1 MPLIKKTYKKKATGA
16 RRRPALR
23 RARPAYRTN
32 VNRGLQPI
40 AQRYIAKM
48 KYSETIATD
57 ATGNFQ
63 FNLNSIFDPNRSGIG
78 HQPYGRDTLATL
90 YNRYRVIAC
99 GWRINAMLASGVTP
113 VQVACMPANEVIN
126 WLSIS
131 ELRENP
137 RARYITQNPG
147 SGTVTLSGKQYIPS
161 LVGRTKSQYMADDRY
176 QAEMGSSPSELA
188 ILNLFSATPSDLGVP
203 QTLQVLL
210 EYTVEF
216 FDIKHLGQS

>member
-1 MPLIKKTYKKKATGA
+1 MPLIKKSYKKKATGA

-23 RARPAYRTN
+23 RPRRAYPTN
-32 VNRGLQPI
+32 VNKSLQPF
-40 AQRYIAKM
+40 AQRYIAKL
-48 KYSETIATD
+48 KYSETVATD

-99 GWRINAMLASGVTP
+99 GWRIHAMLASGVTP
-113 VQVACMPANEVIN
+113 VQVGCQPANEVITST
-126 WLSIS
+126 SIS

-137 RARYITQNPG
+137 RAKYITQNPG

-161 LVGRTKSQYMADDRY
+161 LMGRTKAQYMADDRF
-176 QAEMGSSPSELA
+176 QAEMGNNPGELA
-188 ILNLFSATPSDLGVP
+188 ILNIFSATPADLGVA

-216 FDIKHLGQS
+216 FDPKHLAQS